1 MPMIEE
7 QIGNSML
14 IIARDKELEKLIIL
28 NNESLSRLAAITG
41 SWKAEEANWP
51 KLDKVRLP
59 SIQLVVNLPDTNE
72 YQELVLLMLN
82 YQT

>member
-1 MPMIEE
+1 MPIIEE
-7 QIGNSML
+7 QVGSIML
-14 IIARDKELEKLIIL
+14 IIARNKELEKLIIL
-28 NNESLSRLAAITG
+28 KNESLFRLAARTG

-59 SIQLVVNLPDTNE
+59 SIQLVINLPDTNE
-72 YQELVLLMLN
+72 YQDLILLILN